1 MLKPAQR
8 VDVVRETPC
17 GNLCQK
23 KDGTIGQCLTRADP
37 PNLLTNV
44 RSTRAPIGKSCQH
57 GRLRSQI
64 KVRFEGHAEAW
75 SGNIMRA
82 CRVRIGAYLEGSA
95 RPTAAEKPLRRWTDG
110 DEKLTDLP
118 HPPTSFTHLPCNR
131 QVEFC
136 NRHVVFC
143 NRQVVTQT

>member
-44 RSTRAPIGKSCQH
+44 RSTRAPIGESCQH

-75 SGNIMRA
+75 SRNIMRA
-82 CRVRIGAYLEGSA
+82 CRVRVSAYLEGA
-95 RPTAAEKPLRRWTDG
+95 GEAKRALGQECWAQKVLGEGFFDG
-110 DEKLTDLP
+110 FFGLL
-118 HPPTSFTHLPCNR
+118 F
-131 QVEFC
+131 V
-136 NRHVVFC
+136 
-143 NRQVVTQT
+143 